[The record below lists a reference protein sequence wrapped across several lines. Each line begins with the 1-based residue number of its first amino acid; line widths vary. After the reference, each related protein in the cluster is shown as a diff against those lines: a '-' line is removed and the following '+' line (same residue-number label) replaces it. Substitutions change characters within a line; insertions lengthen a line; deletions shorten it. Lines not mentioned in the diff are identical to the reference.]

1 MSPVPIVR
9 APSGSTPAGLPG
21 SFLGRLERRRNEDPI
36 TASPVRGWRR
46 KAGTDWWA
54 VVLVSSNQP
63 KGNLPPDASHE
74 RGSAAVVTV
83 AGKATQ
89 AELLHARLSPMVNR
103 LLWSFLGSDPD
114 RDDIAHDIFIKILR
128 GVHRV
133 RDSSRLEAWAM
144 RVTMNSVKNE
154 FRRRKLRRFLSLD
167 LLGDEGHPRVHPDF
181 VGRELLVRAERVLEA
196 LPVEERLAVTL
207 HLFEEATAERI
218 AEVCGFSVRTA
229 KRRLSTGRE
238 RFLRLAQRD
247 PVLAQRLA
255 ERTPPESGD
264 E

>member
-1 MSPVPIVR
+1 MSPVTIAR
-9 APSGSTPAGLPG
+9 APSRSPLTSLPG
-21 SFLGRLERRRNEDPI
+21 SFLGLLGLGLERRRTEDAI
-36 TASPVRGWRR
+36 AASPNHLPRVHLRL
-46 KAGTDWWA
+46 
-54 VVLVSSNQP
+54 LVSSNQP
-63 KGNLPPDASHE
+63 KGNLPSDASSG
-74 RGSAAVVTV
+74 RGSAPVVTV

-167 LLGDEGHPRVHPDF
+167 LLGDEDHPRVHPDF

-207 HLFEEATAERI
+207 QLFEEATAERI

-238 RFLRLAQRD
+238 RFLRLARRD
-247 PVLAQRLA
+247 PVLAQRLS
-255 ERTPPESGD
+255 EGTFPESDD